1 MRDTI
6 VRDTIVRDT
15 IVRDRVSI
23 QLSTLR
29 RSLFAALT
37 LMISLCVSSPVSAE
51 SPGRDAPPS
60 AHQMSVATV
69 SPGVRDSIVR
79 LYGAVFDRDPDQP
92 GLDYW
97 VDRYLTWTPLDHI
110 AQSFMG
116 STEWLATYGP
126 VDDAQFVV
134 LLYHNVLDRDPD
146 AAGQEYWTGQLAGGL
161 TRSAM
166 LIGFSESAENVVR
179 TATAI
184 PEAPPPPPP
193 SLFAALPAGSGS
205 GRRIVYSGSQQ
216 RVWLIE
222 SNEIVVDSYLVS
234 GKVNT
239 PNPGTYGVYS
249 KSPVAWAGHDGITM
263 RHMVRFARGAEL
275 AIGFHSIPRF
285 TDGRPL
291 QSELQLGTYRSS
303 GCVRQADP
311 KAEALYNWA
320 IVGTTVV
327 VTR

>member
-1 MRDTI
+1 MTTVFGETTLIEETRLQRARFSKAWVT
-6 VRDTIVRDT
+6 VMVAL
-15 IVRDRVSI
+15 VLSI
-23 QLSTLR
+23 CLQ
-29 RSLFAALT
+29 
-37 LMISLCVSSPVSAE
+37 SSVSAQ
-51 SPGRDAPPS
+51 APSS
-60 AHQMSVATV
+60 ADPPAANQMTVATV

-79 LYGAVFDRDPDQP
+79 LYGAVFDRQPDQP

-116 STEWLATYGP
+116 SPEWTTTYGP

-134 LLYHNVLDRDPD
+134 LLYRNVLDRDPD
-146 AAGQEYWTGQLAGGL
+146 AAGQEYWLGRLAGGL

-166 LIGFSESAENVVR
+166 LLGFSESAENVVL
-179 TATAI
+179 TATAP

-193 SLFAALPAGSGS
+193 SPHPALPAGSGA

-216 RVWLIE
+216 RVWLVE
-222 SNEIVVDSYLVS
+222 ANEIVVDSYLVS
-234 GKVNT
+234 GKINT
-239 PNPGTYGVYS
+239 PHPGTYAVYS

-285 TDGRPL
+285 SDGRPL
-291 QSELQLGTYRSS
+291 QSEGQLGTYRSS

-311 KAEALYNWA
+311 KAEALYHWA
-320 IVGTTVV
+320 SVGTTVV

>member
-1 MRDTI
+1 MI
-6 VRDTIVRDT
+6 
-15 IVRDRVSI
+15 
-23 QLSTLR
+23 
-29 RSLFAALT
+29 SLV
-37 LMISLCVSSPVSAE
+37 MISLCLISLSMISLCMSPPVSAA
-51 SPGRDAPPS
+51 SSQHDAPAP
-60 AHQMSVATV
+60 AHQMTVATV
-69 SPGVRDSIVR
+69 SPGVRDSLVR

-116 STEWLATYGP
+116 SPEWLATYGP

-146 AAGQEYWTGQLAGGL
+146 AAGREYWTGRLAGGL

-179 TATAI
+179 TATAF

-193 SLFAALPAGSGS
+193 SPFAALPAGSGA

-234 GKVNT
+234 GKINT
-239 PNPGTYGVYS
+239 PHPGAYAVYS

-275 AIGFHSIPRF
+275 AIGFHSIPRLP
-285 TDGRPL
+285 DGRPL
-291 QSELQLGTYRSS
+291 QSESQLGTYRSS

-320 IVGTTVV
+320 TVGTTVV